1 MKRQDIINQIEG
13 WISDMETQCGD
24 RRTGRAISLN
34 AMALKVVFILLVS
47 ILCSHQ
53 YDCTEQTLPHNLFRG
68 PVYCL
73 FLCLAKDCNILKEKC
88 CEYID

>member
-24 RRTGRAISLN
+24 RRTGRGISLN
-34 AMALKVVFILLVS
+34 AMALKVVFLLLVS

-53 YDCTEQTLPHNLFRG
+53 YNSSDQTL
-68 PVYCL
+68 
-73 FLCLAKDCNILKEKC
+73 
-88 CEYID
+88 